1 MFVLMIKGIKV
12 YEGEVTP
19 SNMRFKDTKF
29 LQNQIF
35 DLVLIGV
42 TVQRHGILL
51 LLFGN
56 DACKNNKIIIMIN
69 G

>member
-1 MFVLMIKGIKV
+1 MTRRWEVRAATMFVLMIKGIKV

-29 LQNQIF
+29 LQNQMF

-42 TVQRHGILL
+42 TCI
-51 LLFGN
+51 
-56 DACKNNKIIIMIN
+56 
-69 G
+69 